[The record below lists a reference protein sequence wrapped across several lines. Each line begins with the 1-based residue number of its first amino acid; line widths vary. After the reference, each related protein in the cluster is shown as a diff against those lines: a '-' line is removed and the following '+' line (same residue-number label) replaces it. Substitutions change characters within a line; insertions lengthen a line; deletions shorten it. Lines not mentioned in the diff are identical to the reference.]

1 MNFDTLIKY
10 LIWIAFFMIVLGA
23 LYVMFRQLGLI

>member
-10 LIWIAFFMIVLGA
+10 LTWMAFFAIVLGA
-23 LYVMFRQLGLI
+23 LYLIFKRLGLM